1 MGVVN
6 ATFPGFGKMI
16 SRFLHLFDSAVTH
29 ELRRWNA
36 AVSPDS
42 LLLEDTDASYV
53 NANLHLPLMPYEI
66 WMPGRHNSLPAAQH
80 IAVTELAVTLDAA
93 HAALRLLHQP
103 SHKPA
108 YVFDLGFQ
116 AHGGRSPLFR
126 LLDRFSLAAY
136 CSHYPLVSALNTH
149 WQPQPAASEAGEVP
163 WSTPRIVY
171 DDRLV
176 LQRQAWHFPKALLP
190 MRPPQESDWAYF
202 ARVNA
207 WRLEHQLP
215 DEVFISLFD
224 RGHTPDMPAA
234 GPQPR
239 SRDDYKPQ
247 YICFHNPFLVT
258 LFAKLLHKVSHSL
271 KIEEML
277 PNSEQLLTLGAQ
289 QHVTEWVVQWY
300 TTEEDAA

>member
-16 SRFLHLFDSAVTH
+16 SRFLHLFDPAVTH

-36 AVSPDS
+36 AVSPGS
-42 LLLEDTDASYV
+42 LLLEDTDASYF
-53 NANLHLPLMPYEI
+53 NANLHPPLMPYEI
-66 WMPGRHNSLPAAQH
+66 WMPGGHNSLPATQH
-80 IAVTELAVTLDAA
+80 IAVTELAVTLDEA
-93 HAALRLLHQP
+93 HDTLQLLHQP
-103 SHKPA
+103 SGKPA

-149 WQPQPAASEAGEVP
+149 WQPQPAGAEAREVP
-163 WSTPRIVY
+163 WTTPRIVY

-190 MRPPQESDWAYF
+190 MRQPQESDWAYF
-202 ARVNA
+202 ARVNT

-224 RGHTPDMPAA
+224 RRTTPDMPAP
-234 GPQPR
+234 GQQLH

-258 LFAKLLHKVSHSL
+258 LFAKLLHKVPHSL
-271 KIEEML
+271 KVEEML
-277 PNSEQLLTLGAQ
+277 PNSEQLLTLGTQ

-300 TTEEDAA
+300 TTGEEAA